1 MLKICRDKWNL
12 NKDKLRKSL
21 SEDRNLNDCDY
32 GYLVKKTIDIILEGE
47 DWDTKNI
54 SVIDNGDYQGT
65 LLFVIPKKCYQPSE
79 YEYLITY
86 ANYGSCSGCDT
97 LLGIQNWH
105 NELTPPTKGQVEAF
119 MKLCEDLLCNIV
131 KPYDGWYKDDYVP
144 YKEVA

>member
-21 SEDRNLNDCDY
+21 SENRNLNNCDY
-32 GYLVKKTIDIILEGE
+32 SYLVEKTIDIILEGE
-47 DWDTKNI
+47 EWNTKEI

-65 LLFVIPKKCYQPSE
+65 LLFVIPKETYQPGAH
-79 YEYLITY
+79 EYLITY
-86 ANYGSCSGCDT
+86 VEYGSCSVCDT
-97 LLGIQNWH
+97 LERIQSWH
-105 NELTPPTKGQVEAF
+105 TELTPPTKEQLNDF
-119 MKLCEDLLCNIV
+119 MKLCEDLICNIV

>member
-12 NKDKLRKSL
+12 NKDILRKSL
-21 SEDRNLNDCDY
+21 SEDRNLNSCDY
-32 GYLVKKTIDIILEGE
+32 GYLVKKTIDIILAGE
-47 DWDTKNI
+47 EWNTEEI

-65 LLFVIPKKCYQPSE
+65 LLFVIPKETYQPGA

-97 LLGIQNWH
+97 LLKIQGWEDNK
-105 NELTPPTKGQVEAF
+105 LPTYLQVTDY